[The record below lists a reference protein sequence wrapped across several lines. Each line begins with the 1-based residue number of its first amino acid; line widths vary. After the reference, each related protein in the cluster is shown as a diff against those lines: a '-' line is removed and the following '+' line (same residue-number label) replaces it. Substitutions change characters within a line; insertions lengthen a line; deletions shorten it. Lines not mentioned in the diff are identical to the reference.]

1 MTTYVGFDRTQPFLL
16 PPDLKDW
23 LPEDDFAHFVVAAV
37 ERVRLGVFGVNAQ
50 AGGKP
55 QYHPRLMLALLIYSY
70 ANGIFS
76 SRRIERAS
84 YRDIGVRFVAANTHP
99 DHDTIAT
106 FRRANKAAFEA
117 AFLEVL
123 LLARASGLLR
133 LGTVSIDGT
142 KIDANASKIR
152 SVRYDRAQRL
162 RTKLAADIA
171 ELTAKA
177 EVADGGA
184 EDPQALPAQ
193 IARRAA
199 LKEKLDAA
207 CARLEVEAKAEA
219 DAERPQYKKNKAAYE
234 AKKGRRGRPPKPPD
248 EAPPPTRQSNLTD
261 PDSALMR
268 RSDAHEYRQ
277 AYNAQAVVCAE
288 GRQLI
293 LATNLVATPA
303 DAPSFAATIL
313 AMEKAVGLPQVV
325 LADAGYASGA
335 AVAELE
341 ARQIEPLVAIARTQP
356 HRPYDFRPP
365 PEPKPERRITE
376 PWRIAMKA
384 KLETEDGKARYQ
396 KRKQTVEPVF
406 GIIKSAMGFTR
417 FHLRGLHNVAAEW
430 PAAGLSNPKTA
441 CPWPKYT
448 NPTGC

>member
-1 MTTYVGFDRTQPFLL
+1 MTTYVPFDRSQPFLL
-16 PPDLKDW
+16 APDLKDW
-23 LPEDDFAHFVVAAV
+23 LPEDDIAHFIVAAV
-37 ERVRLGVFGVNAQ
+37 DRVRLGAFRTNSQ
-50 AGGKP
+50 SGGKP

-106 FRRANKAAFEA
+106 FRRANKTVFEE
-117 AFLEVL
+117 AFLQVL
-123 LLARASGLLR
+123 LLARESGLLR

-142 KIDANASKIR
+142 KIEANASKIR
-152 SVRYDRAQRL
+152 SVRYDRAQAL
-162 RTKLAADIA
+162 REKLAADIA
-171 ELTAKA
+171 ALIAA
-177 EVADGGA
+177 AAAADD
-184 EDPQALPAQ
+184 EDVDPQALPAE
-193 IARRAA
+193 IARREA
-199 LKEKLDAA
+199 LKAKLDAA
-207 CARLEVEAKAEA
+207 CARLEAEAKAQA
-219 DAERPQYKKNKAAYE
+219 DAERPEYEAKKAAYE

-268 RSDAHEYRQ
+268 RSEAHEYRQ

-288 GRQLI
+288 GPQLI
-293 LATNLVATPA
+293 LATNLTASPA

-313 AMEKAVGLPQVV
+313 AMEQTIGLPQVV
-325 LADAGYASGA
+325 LADAGFASGA

-365 PEPKPERRITE
+365 PEPKLQRRIAE

-384 KLETEDGKARYQ
+384 KLESEDGKARYR

-417 FHLRGLHNVAAEW
+417 FHLRGLGNVASEW
-430 PAAGLSNPKTA
+430 LLIALAYNCRRLHRLQPA
-441 CPWPKYT
+441 
-448 NPTGC
+448 